1 MIRLR
6 VKEVAQQKDV
16 SMHKLSQ
23 RAQVSY
29 NIVRRMF
36 NNPYQVVNT
45 DTLGRIADALG
56 VPPGELIENAP
67 PHPEAE
73 KD

>member
-6 VKEVAQQKDV
+6 IKEVAEEKGI

-23 RAQVSY
+23 ISQVSY
-29 NIVRRMF
+29 NIIRTMF
-36 NNPYQVVNT
+36 NDPLHITNT

-56 VPPGELIENAP
+56 VPPGELIEQYQ
-67 PHPEAE
+67 PEA
-73 KD
+73 K